1 MSFYTSLTGLNAAA
15 AELAIASN
23 NIANSSTTSF
33 KRSDANFGDIFAMSA
48 SSNMATAMGGG
59 VQLVGVDQQFS
70 QGGLE
75 LTDNA
80 LDIAISGDGF
90 FPIKTTDGTDLY
102 TRNGSFMLNEDDL
115 VVNSAGN
122 ILQVHPLN
130 AAGESDFNQNLQ
142 GLTLNR
148 TVAAQAT
155 TAINLDIK
163 LPETADVIGADGD
176 TAIDPTDPATYN
188 ESQSLTLYDDA
199 GESYTATI
207 YYQKIGNDVVNGAIT
222 EDQWRASI
230 YVEGEVAAAGGFNV
244 NFDANGA
251 ATAAIADQVLA
262 ASPVNGRTQAVTIG
276 LNAVT
281 HTKAFEIAN
290 QTVDGLPQGDLV
302 NINVEENGAVMA
314 IYSNGSQITAGRINL
329 ANFTSPKGLTQQGNT
344 IYGAS
349 NASGELTFGEPG
361 TTGVGKLA
369 GGAKERSNV
378 DLTDELVKLIAAQR
392 NFQSNAKALETS
404 GTLTSTL
411 INMRG

>member
-163 LPETADVIGADGD
+163 LPETAGVIGADGD

-188 ESQSLTLYDDA
+188 LSLIHI
-199 GESYTATI
+199 S
-207 YYQKIGNDVVNGAIT
+207 
-222 EDQWRASI
+222 
-230 YVEGEVAAAGGFNV
+230 
-244 NFDANGA
+244 
-251 ATAAIADQVLA
+251 
-262 ASPVNGRTQAVTIG
+262 
-276 LNAVT
+276 
-281 HTKAFEIAN
+281 
-290 QTVDGLPQGDLV
+290 
-302 NINVEENGAVMA
+302 
-314 IYSNGSQITAGRINL
+314 
-329 ANFTSPKGLTQQGNT
+329 
-344 IYGAS
+344 
-349 NASGELTFGEPG
+349 EP
-361 TTGVGKLA
+361 T
-369 GGAKERSNV
+369 RPY
-378 DLTDELVKLIAAQR
+378 
-392 NFQSNAKALETS
+392 
-404 GTLTSTL
+404 
-411 INMRG
+411 

>member
-59 VQLVGVDQQFS
+59 VQLVGVDQEFS

-90 FPIKTTDGTDLY
+90 FPVATVDGSNLY
-102 TRNGSFMLNEDDL
+102 TRNGSFMLNENDL
-115 VVNSAGN
+115 VVNSAGH
-122 ILQVHPLN
+122 ILQVHPLK
-130 AAGESDFNQNLQ
+130 ADGESDFNQNLQ

-148 TVAAQAT
+148 TIAAEPT
-155 TAINLDIK
+155 TLIALEIK
-163 LPETADVIGADGD
+163 LPESAAVIGANGNI
-176 TAIDPTDPATYN
+176 AIDPTDATTYN
-188 ESQSLTLYDDA
+188 ESQSMTLYDDT

-207 YYQKIGNDVVNGAIT
+207 YYQKIGDDVANGANT
-222 EDQWRASI
+222 EDQWRAAI
-230 YVEGEVAAAGGFNV
+230 YVGNAAAASSTFNI
-244 NFDANGA
+244 NFDENGA
-251 ATAAIADQVLA
+251 AIAAVPDQVIA
-262 ASPVNGRTQAVTIG
+262 ASPVDGRTQAVTIG
-276 LNAVT
+276 FAAAT
-281 HTKAFEIAN
+281 HTKIFEISS

-302 NINVEENGAVMA
+302 NINVQEDGAVTA
-314 IYSNGSQITAGRINL
+314 IYSNGSQVTAGRINL

-392 NFQSNAKALETS
+392 NFQSNAKALETAGS
-404 GTLTSTL
+404 LTSTL